1 MNFKHFIALNVA
13 DVITT
18 YIALSYMG
26 LNELNPLY
34 VSAFGKIG
42 LLPGLIVIKLFGLV
56 IIYIL
61 YKLIPDKKITQ
72 LYNINAKKISI
83 AILCS
88 MYFFILLNN
97 TYHNIRLL

>member
-61 YKLIPDKKITQ
+61 YKSIPEIKIIKF
-72 LYNINAKKISI
+72 YNLDVRKICVNTI
-83 AILCS
+83 CV
-88 MYFFILLNN
+88 MFTFVVLNN
-97 TYHNIRLL
+97 LYQVLRVI